1 MSDRLTPEREAEI
14 VRFRDDCHPVTGVL
28 AAARV
33 HDALSA
39 LLAEL
44 AAVRAERD
52 QALDDLTGANLARW
66 EEEQDN
72 ARLRLAL
79 KSAQRGRR
87 QARARVAELEA
98 GAVAED
104 PNDRRRR
111 IYIDGKG
118 DGWIDSGVDTETG
131 ERDVAGITN
140 PWKVA
145 SAEDVKAD
153 SGSLREIGRCW

>member
-52 QALDDLTGANLARW
+52 QAREFVQRGLNVLRVWRDERETGPDA
-66 EEEQDN
+66 
-72 ARLRLAL
+72 ARLLYEVGAAL
-79 KSAQRGRR
+79 TDDQP
-87 QARARVAELEA
+87 
-98 GAVAED
+98 AED

-118 DGWIDSGVDTETG
+118 DGWIDSGIDTETG

-145 SAEDVKAD
+145 SVDDVCSD
-153 SGSLREIGRCW
+153 TGSLREIGRCW